1 LNNVSKI
8 IVLGLQIIST
18 IML

>member
-18 IML
+18 IIL

>member
-1 LNNVSKI
+1 LNNVTKI

-18 IML
+18 IIL